1 MSFLAPYAFT
11 GAVSLYLSY
20 KTYTSYYSN
29 CEFEEIQEEEIK
41 SICVEENQNTND
53 EVEDTAKEIVNN
65 IIEEVV
71 KNREELVNDNKMKG
85 DEIKIII
92 EDINKKE
99 KFNYNNIDK
108 LINKTLDKIE
118 KVELNKIEEVELNK
132 IEEVELNK
140 SEVSKYEDADK
151 REENVV
157 LSKNLDLPFPEKKK
171 NGKKKKKKRNKK

>member
-53 EVEDTAKEIVNN
+53 EVEDTAKKIVNN

-71 KNREELVNDNKMKG
+71 KNREELVNDSKMKG
-85 DEIKIII
+85 DETKIII

-108 LINKTLDKIE
+108 LINKTLD
-118 KVELNKIEEVELNK
+118 KIEEVELNK

>member
-11 GAVSLYLSY
+11 GVVSLYLSY

-53 EVEDTAKEIVNN
+53 ELEDTAKEIVNN
-65 IIEEVV
+65 IIQEVV
-71 KNREELVNDNKMKG
+71 KNREELVNDSKMKG

-118 KVELNKIEEVELNK
+118 EVELNK

-151 REENVV
+151 KEENVV

>member
-53 EVEDTAKEIVNN
+53 EVEDTAKKIVNN

-71 KNREELVNDNKMKG
+71 KNREELVNDSKMKG

-108 LINKTLDKIE
+108 LINKTLD
-118 KVELNKIEEVELNK
+118 KIEEVELNK

>member
-11 GAVSLYLSY
+11 GVVSLYLSY

-29 CEFEEIQEEEIK
+29 CEFEEIQAEEIE
-41 SICVEENQNTND
+41 SICD
-53 EVEDTAKEIVNN
+53 EDSVNIPNEIEKNAKDIVNN

-71 KNREELVNDNKMKG
+71 KNREELVNDSKMKG
-85 DEIKIII
+85 DEIKKII
-92 EDINKKE
+92 EDISEKE
-99 KFNYNNIDK
+99 KINYNNIDK
-108 LINKTLDKIE
+108 LINKTLD
-118 KVELNKIEEVELNK
+118 KIEEVELNK

>member
-29 CEFEEIQEEEIK
+29 CEFEEIQAEEIE
-41 SICVEENQNTND
+41 SICVEEKENNPN
-53 EVEDTAKEIVNN
+53 EIEEAAKEIVNN
-65 IIEEVV
+65 IIEDAVQNV
-71 KNREELVNDNKMKG
+71 KTRDELVNEGKMKG

-99 KFNYNNIDK
+99 NISYNNIDK
-108 LINKTLDKIE
+108 LINKTMDKIE
-118 KVELNKIEEVELNK
+118 EKDIK
-132 IEEVELNK
+132 K
-140 SEVSKYEDADK
+140 SEVVKDETADK
-151 REENVV
+151 KEDMDEKKKYVV
-157 LSKNLDLPFPEKKK
+157 LSENLVLPFPEKKK